1 MYDLGITTAECKKQA
16 EYDQLNSEQI
26 INTTQIIIKS
36 FNIHCSANIR
46 TINIKLLACGK
57 HEETEEFQ

>member
-1 MYDLGITTAECKKQA
+1 QA